1 MQQSVR
7 SRSPLSSL
15 FQRLERGGASDR
27 LILKLGFFA
36 ILAVAILLAITLSQQ
51 YAAVVPVRG
60 GTLTE
65 GVIGVPRFVN
75 PALAI
80 TRADQDMTALVY
92 SGLMRL
98 SVDGTLVPDV
108 AESVTRSDDGR
119 TYTFALRRN
128 VTFHD
133 GAPLTASDV
142 AFTIALI
149 QDPDLKSPLR
159 GTWNDV
165 SVNVIDEYTIAMTL
179 EEAYAPFI
187 ENFTLGIMP
196 KHLWGDLST
205 EQLPFSQYNTEPIGS
220 GPFMIT
226 AVERDQTGLIDRY
239 RLTSFSAALSTP
251 NLSQIDIR
259 FYQNET
265 ALRDALDR
273 REIRATAYLP
283 VEQLASL
290 DRDDFAIITAP
301 LPRVFGIFFNQN
313 RSVVARDRA
322 AREALAAAIDREALI
337 AEALAGYGIP
347 TSAPIVPTGSVLH
360 SPEASLVATS
370 STHLEA
376 AKAILQAGGW
386 TQNSLGLWEKR
397 IDGAPETLRIT
408 LRTSN
413 TPLFG
418 SVVGHI
424 AERWRALG
432 AEVQVDQF
440 EQSDLVQTV
449 IRPRD
454 FEALVFGLDMN
465 RTEDLYPFW
474 HSSQKDDPGLNIA
487 QYTNIAV
494 DRLLE
499 DARVTDDASERARL
513 LGEVAE
519 RIAAE
524 TPAIMLF
531 APTLTYVVDTHIRTT
546 PLPAIHR
553 PSDRFITIPEWY
565 ANTDTL
571 WPLFNRTP
579 ASEPTE

>member
-1 MQQSVR
+1 MQHSVR
-7 SRSPLSSL
+7 SRSPLTGL
-15 FQRLERGGASDR
+15 FHRLERGGASDR
-27 LILKLGFFA
+27 LLLTVGFFG
-36 ILAVAILLAITLSQQ
+36 ILTVAVLLAITLSRQ

-80 TRADQDMTALVY
+80 TRADQDMTALIY

-98 SVDGTLVPDV
+98 SADGTLVPDI
-108 AESVTRSDDGR
+108 AESVARSDDGR
-119 TYTFALRRN
+119 TYTFTLRRN

-133 GAPLTASDV
+133 NTPLTASDV
-142 AFTIALI
+142 AFTISLI
-149 QDPDLKSPLR
+149 QNPNLKSPLR
-159 GTWNDV
+159 GIWNDV
-165 SVNVIDEYTIAMTL
+165 SVNVIDEYTIAITL

-205 EQLPFSQYNTEPIGS
+205 EQLPFSQYNTEPVGS
-220 GPFMIT
+220 GPFM
-226 AVERDQTGLIDRY
+226 VERVQRDQTGLINRY
-239 RLTSFSAALSTP
+239 ELTSFGAALVAP
-251 NLSQIDIR
+251 NLSKIDIR

-265 ALRDALDR
+265 VLRSALDR

-283 VEQLASL
+283 VSQLASL
-290 DRDDFAIITAP
+290 NRNDFDIITAP
-301 LPRVFGIFFNQN
+301 LPRIFGVFFNQN
-313 RSVVARDRA
+313 RSAVARDRA
-322 AREALAAAIDREALI
+322 AREALNAAIDREALI
-337 AEALAGYGIP
+337 AETLAGYGIP
-347 TSAPIVPTGSVLH
+347 MSAPIVPTGSVVD
-360 SPEASLVATS
+360 SPQASLVATS
-370 STHLEA
+370 SANLEA
-376 AKAILQAGGW
+376 ATAILRAGGW

-397 IDGAPETLRIT
+397 IDGDPETLRIT

-413 TPLFG
+413 TELFG
-418 SVVGHI
+418 SVVNRV

-432 AEVQVDQF
+432 VEVQVEQF
-440 EQSDLVQTV
+440 EQADLVQTV

-454 FEALVFGLDMN
+454 FEALLFGLDMN

-474 HSSQKDDPGLNIA
+474 HSSQKDDPGLNVA

-499 DARVTDDASERARL
+499 DARLTDDVSERDRILA
-513 LGEVAE
+513 EVAE

-531 APTLTYVVDTHIRTT
+531 AQTLTYVVDSHIHTT

-553 PSDRFITIPEWY
+553 SSDRFVTIPLWY

-571 WPLFNRTP
+571 WPFF
-579 ASEPTE
+579 SHQTE